1 MRRLFSFLI
10 LASIK
15 LFVRLFYHSQF
26 TWNPSREE
34 VDFHQI
40 RLMVLLN
47 HTSLYEPLF
56 LSELPFAFLWRIADK
71 IYLPIADVT
80 LGRPLV
86 GRFYKMM
93 LPRVFP
99 ITRKSDSSWQN
110 YLASIEPDD
119 LVIIAAEGRMKRPNG
134 LDKTGKKMTIRGG
147 VADIIDRLDGGSL
160 LLCHSGGLH
169 HIQKPG
175 QRVPKL
181 FQPIR
186 MHITA
191 MPIADYK
198 KRFSMN
204 SRERKIQIVAD
215 LQQRLDQDTPVFF
228 VGTEPDSAAPH

>member
-1 MRRLFSFLI
+1 MRRIFSFLI

-15 LFVRLFYHSQF
+15 VLVRVFYRSQF
-26 TWNPSREE
+26 TWSPAREE
-34 VDFHQI
+34 IDFHQV

-80 LGRPLV
+80 LKRPIV
-86 GRFYKMM
+86 GFFYRMM

-110 YLASIEPDD
+110 YLASIEPGDV
-119 LVIIAAEGRMKRPNG
+119 VIIAAEGRMKRPNG
-134 LDKTGKKMTIRGG
+134 LDKSGKPMTIRGG
-147 VADIIDRLDGGSL
+147 VADIIDRLDQGSMM
-160 LLCHSGGLH
+160 LCHSGGLH

-175 QRVPKL
+175 QRVPRV

-186 MHITA
+186 MHVTA
-191 MPIADYK
+191 IPLPEYK
-198 KRFSMN
+198 QRFSSN

-215 LQQRLDQDTPVFF
+215 LQQRLDHEAPVFF
-228 VGTEPDSAAPH
+228 PGVFPDAGAPH